1 MSNRKNYP
9 ATKLNF
15 VLFRNA
21 LESKDGLVHMRY
33 YYLVARNGDDWFVPF
48 TAVWNEKDECFYE
61 GMYGNDD
68 EERYFK
74 EKDIINIRHE
84 DLWIA
89 ELVLPQF

>member
-21 LESKDGLVHMRY
+21 LESKEGLIHMRY

-48 TAVWNEKDECFYE
+48 TAAWNENEECFYDGLCGSE
-61 GMYGNDD
+61 HNLYFDD
-68 EERYFK
+68 
-74 EKDIINIRHE
+74 KDKALIRTE
-84 DLWIA
+84 DLWVA